1 MARTIIV
8 TQHGKKTEFTG
19 PIIDWF
25 WSRFHATLTL
35 GNSADRRI
43 NRFPKTYKKLV
54 ENLNK
59 SVRARGYSEK
69 DIKFELKEA
78 AK

>member
-8 TQHGKKTEFTG
+8 IQHGKKTEVTG
-19 PIIDWF
+19 PVIDWF
-25 WSRFHATLTL
+25 WSRFLATLTL
-35 GNSADRRI
+35 GNGADRSI

-54 ENLNK
+54 EALNK
-59 SVRARGYSEK
+59 SVRVRGYSEK

-78 AK
+78 